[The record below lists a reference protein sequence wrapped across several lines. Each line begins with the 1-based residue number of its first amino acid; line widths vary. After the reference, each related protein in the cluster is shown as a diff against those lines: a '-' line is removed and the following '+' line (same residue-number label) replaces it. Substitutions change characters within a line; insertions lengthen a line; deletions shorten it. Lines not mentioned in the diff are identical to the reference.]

1 MRGGSPPWQ
10 TKAGFLRPS
19 SAPAWVFTV
28 SLPAEPALSP
38 GCRPPRHRATAP
50 HAHLPHR
57 HLHPLQERQAH
68 QVGAR
73 LLRGSARALLG
84 MGCWLKAMGGGGAL
98 ASKQASCVGVTLPH
112 VPISHRASRVNPA
125 QPSPSLSRL
134 FGGCHSA
141 SSLCQFVCISPS

>member
-1 MRGGSPPWQ
+1 MGRDCPGRGFPTVYHMPSSCQDGFAALFISSTLCIHLWGKAGQCQVRGGAPPWQ

-19 SAPAWVFTV
+19 SAPARVFTV

-38 GCRPPRHRATAP
+38 GRRPPCHRATAP

-73 LLRGSARALLG
+73 LLRGSARALMG
-84 MGCWLKAMGGGGAL
+84 MGCWLKAMGGRGAL
-98 ASKQASCVGVTLPH
+98 ATKQASCVE
-112 VPISHRASRVNPA
+112 
-125 QPSPSLSRL
+125 
-134 FGGCHSA
+134 
-141 SSLCQFVCISPS
+141 

>member
-1 MRGGSPPWQ
+1 MYSLTGQGWAVSGEGW
-10 TKAGFLRPS
+10 GPS
-19 SAPAWVFTV
+19 VADKGWDPEAQLCPCPVFTI

-84 MGCWLKAMGGGGAL
+84 MGCWLKAMGGRTAL
-98 ASKQASCVGVTLPH
+98 ATKQASCVE
-112 VPISHRASRVNPA
+112 
-125 QPSPSLSRL
+125 
-134 FGGCHSA
+134 
-141 SSLCQFVCISPS
+141 